1 MSSSNIKLPPLRNNN
16 NEEGVDLVQL
26 KQRFD
31 KQLPKYGFM
40 WRSMNNAR
48 LVQEKANSN
57 NNNNK
62 PTIVNNKQQQNHN
75 GEDKENNIITPNVQK
90 EEQPNL
96 LTAILT
102 KQPVQ
107 LGVHNSELCDE
118 NCNCAE
124 PIIEIDDDNI
134 DENNSVYDV
143 DVDEELADTDD
154 DDEEG
159 SGGSIKSSGE
169 DTRLSV
175 EKDKEVVGDKSME
188 DESRSEEINIDDSMS
203 SEESIILVS
212 KTPKKKKMVI
222 IDSDDEESEFEDNME
237 DESLNV
243 DESLIEEDRD
253 GVDEQEAVN
262 KSMDGAFTLS
272 DAEDKSIVQ
281 STSPK
286 KKRYTRL
293 RNSKA
298 KPLQILDNNDD
309 DDSEDLKS
317 TTSSEEE
324 WIELSSDEEEAAAP
338 KQDLTVVILSDDDDL
353 EESESEEDDDNH
365 SAFTISSN
373 DDSGGSDSDEESVG
387 PSFRKTT
394 KKQPD
399 TKKTSS
405 SGERTTSKPSATK
418 STKTKPKDMTKPNRA
433 KTSQKSSTSAAF
445 RKNRINLT
453 KHTFEEFNQQAFG
466 GALSSVEVTWSNK
479 LNTTAGITRM
489 RGKLG
494 KNNADSRVASI
505 DLATKVIDN
514 EERLRSTL
522 LHEMCHAAQW
532 LVDGCHKPPHGDVFK
547 KWANISMR
555 KIRDVEVTTTHDYEI
570 SYKFAWACTGA
581 NCNVVIKRH
590 SRSVD
595 VNKQCCGRCKG
606 KLIEIEVPGS
616 KGDKAKNGKHTP
628 KKARKASA
636 YSLFVKSESAN
647 VRKRLAKERSCTP
660 KSVSQADVMKEVG
673 RLWRIKK
680 ENKDDG
686 GLDLTSRLVNMTLG
700 DDAKTP

>member
-1 MSSSNIKLPPLRNNN
+1 MSSNSIKLPPLRNNN
-16 NEEGVDLVQL
+16 NKEEVDLVQL

-48 LVQEKANSN
+48 LAQEKANS
-57 NNNNK
+57 NNNK
-62 PTIVNNKQQQNHN
+62 PTIVNNKQQNHN
-75 GEDKENNIITPNVQK
+75 GEDKENNITPTNVQK
-90 EEQPNL
+90 VEPSL
-96 LTAILT
+96 LNAILT

-107 LGVHNSELCDE
+107 LGIHNSELCGD

-154 DDEEG
+154 EEEG
-159 SGGSIKSSGE
+159 INGRKSSGE
-169 DTRLSV
+169 MEDTV
-175 EKDKEVVGDKSME
+175 EDKLGDVGDKSN
-188 DESRSEEINIDDSMS
+188 ESLGGEINIDDSMS

-222 IDSDDEESEFEDNME
+222 IDSDEEESEFEDNM
-237 DESLNV
+237 DDKSLNV
-243 DESLIEEDRD
+243 EDSLIEEDKD
-253 GVDEQEAVN
+253 EIEEQEAVN
-262 KSMDGAFTLS
+262 KSMDGSFTLS
-272 DAEDKSIVQ
+272 DADDESIIQ

-286 KKRYTRL
+286 KKRSTRL

-298 KPLQILDNNDD
+298 KSLQILDNND

-324 WIELSSDEEEAAAP
+324 WIELSSDEEEAAP

-353 EESESEEDDDNH
+353 EESESEDDADIH

-373 DDSGGSDSDEESVG
+373 DDDDSGISSSDDESVG

-394 KKQPD
+394 KGKKLT
-399 TKKTSS
+399 TKKTSLG
-405 SGERTTSKPSATK
+405 GERTTRKPSTTAK
-418 STKTKPKDMTKPNRA
+418 PTKTKPKENTKPKRT
-433 KTSQKSSTSAAF
+433 KSSQKSSTTAAF
-445 RKNRINLT
+445 RKNRSNLT
-453 KHTFEEFNQQAFG
+453 KHTFAEFNQQAFG

-514 EERLRSTL
+514 EEHLRSTL

-547 KWANISMR
+547 KWGNIAMR

-595 VNKQCCGRCKG
+595 VNMQCCGRCKG

-616 KGDKAKNGKHTP
+616 KGDTAKNGKHTP

-673 RLWRIKK
+673 RLWRMKK
-680 ENKDDG
+680 EKSENKDDG
-686 GLDLTSRLVNMTLG
+686 GLDLTNRLVNMTLG

>member
-16 NEEGVDLVQL
+16 NNKEEGVDLVQL

-48 LVQEKANSN
+48 LAQEKAAT
-57 NNNNK
+57 K
-62 PTIVNNKQQQNHN
+62 PTSTSIVDNKQQNGI
-75 GEDKENNIITPNVQK
+75 GEDKENNIIPPNIQK
-90 EEQPNL
+90 EEEPSL
-96 LTAILT
+96 LDAILT

-107 LGVHNSELCDE
+107 LGIHNSELCGED
-118 NCNCAE
+118 CNCAE
-124 PIIEIDDDNI
+124 PIIEIDNDNI

-143 DVDEELADTDD
+143 DVDEELADTE
-154 DDEEG
+154 DEEEEKG
-159 SGGSIKSSGE
+159 SGSIIKSSGKVESEE
-169 DTRLSV
+169 D
-175 EKDKEVVGDKSME
+175 VGDKSN
-188 DESRSEEINIDDSMS
+188 ESVGGDMNINSSMS
-203 SEESIILVS
+203 SEESIVLVS

-222 IDSDDEESEFEDNME
+222 IDSDEESEFE
-237 DESLNV
+237 
-243 DESLIEEDRD
+243 EEDLED
-253 GVDEQEAVN
+253 NNDLEEQEAVS
-262 KSMDGAFTLS
+262 KSIDGAFTLS
-272 DAEDKSIVQ
+272 DADDESIVQ

-286 KKRYTRL
+286 KKRSTRL

-298 KPLQILDNNDD
+298 KSLQILDNND

-324 WIELSSDEEEAAAP
+324 WIELSSDEEEAVAP

-353 EESESEEDDDNH
+353 EESMSEDDDADNH

-373 DDSGGSDSDEESVG
+373 DDDSGSSSSDDESVG

-394 KKQPD
+394 KKPG

-405 SGERTTSKPSATK
+405 SVGRTTSKPSSTAK
-418 STKTKPKDMTKPNRA
+418 PTKTKPKEKTKPNRT
-433 KTSQKSSTSAAF
+433 KTSHKSSTTAAF

-595 VNKQCCGRCKG
+595 VTKQCCGRCKG

-616 KGDKAKNGKHTP
+616 KGDVAKGKHTP

-680 ENKDDG
+680 EKNENKEDS
-686 GLDLTSRLVNMTLG
+686 GLDLTNKLVNMTLD
-700 DDAKTP
+700 DDAKNFIERKGV

>member
-1 MSSSNIKLPPLRNNN
+1 MSSNSIKLPPLRNNN
-16 NEEGVDLVQL
+16 TNKEEGVDLVQL

-40 WRSMNNAR
+40 WRSMNKAR
-48 LVQEKANSN
+48 LAQEKAA
-57 NNNNK
+57 NNNK
-62 PTIVNNKQQQNHN
+62 PTAANVDNQQQNN
-75 GEDKENNIITPNVQK
+75 NEEDKENNTTPTNVQK
-90 EEQPNL
+90 VEPSL

-107 LGVHNSELCDE
+107 LGIHNSELCDE

-154 DDEEG
+154 EEG
-159 SGGSIKSSGE
+159 NGDSIKLSGE
-169 DTRLSV
+169 DTKLSV
-175 EKDKEVVGDKSME
+175 EKDTRVGDKSME
-188 DESRSEEINIDDSMS
+188 DESRNREINIDDSLS

-222 IDSDDEESEFEDNME
+222 IDSDEESEI
-237 DESLNV
+237 DESLSIG
-243 DESLIEEDRD
+243 ESLIEEDK
-253 GVDEQEAVN
+253 DELDVQEAIN
-262 KSMDGAFTLS
+262 KSMDGSFALS
-272 DAEDKSIVQ
+272 DADDESIIQ

-286 KKRYTRL
+286 KKRSTRL

-298 KPLQILDNNDD
+298 KPLQILDNNND

-324 WIELSSDEEEAAAP
+324 WIELSSDEEEAPA

-353 EESESEEDDDNH
+353 EESESEEDDDADNH
-365 SAFTISSN
+365 SAFTISSSDDDDD
-373 DDSGGSDSDEESVG
+373 DDSSSSDDESVG

-394 KKQPD
+394 EKPG

-405 SGERTTSKPSATK
+405 DGGRTTRKPSTTAKPTK
-418 STKTKPKDMTKPNRA
+418 SKSKSNTKPNRT
-433 KTSQKSSTSAAF
+433 KTSQKSSTTAAF

-532 LVDGCHKPPHGDVFK
+532 LVDGCHKPPHGHVFK

-647 VRKRLAKERSCTP
+647 VRKKLAKERSCTL

-673 RLWRIKK
+673 RLWRMKK

-686 GLDLTSRLVNMTLG
+686 GLDLTNRLVNMTLG
-700 DDAKTP
+700 DDAKTS

>member
-1 MSSSNIKLPPLRNNN
+1 MSSSKLPPLCNNN
-16 NEEGVDLVQL
+16 KEDGIDLVQL

-48 LVQEKANSN
+48 LAQEKANSN

-62 PTIVNNKQQQNHN
+62 PIVDNKQQNHN
-75 GEDKENNIITPNVQK
+75 GEDKENSTTPIINVQK
-90 EEQPNL
+90 EEEPSL
-96 LTAILT
+96 LNAILN

-107 LGVHNSELCDE
+107 LGTHNSELCGED
-118 NCNCAE
+118 CNCAE

-154 DDEEG
+154 DEG
-159 SGGSIKSSGE
+159 ANSSIKSSGE
-169 DTRLSV
+169 DKKLNV
-175 EKDKEVVGDKSME
+175 EKDTGDTGDKSME
-188 DESRSEEINIDDSMS
+188 DASCSGEINIDDSLS
-203 SEESIILVS
+203 SEESVILVS

-222 IDSDDEESEFEDNME
+222 IDSDEEESDLEDNME
-237 DESLNV
+237 DNSLNV
-243 DESLIEEDRD
+243 EDSLIEEDKSEL
-253 GVDEQEAVN
+253 DEQEAVN
-262 KSMDGAFTLS
+262 KSMDGSFTLS
-272 DAEDKSIVQ
+272 DDDDDSILQ
-281 STSPK
+281 SKSPK
-286 KKRYTRL
+286 KKRSTPRL

-324 WIELSSDEEEAAAP
+324 WIELSSDEEEAPA

-353 EESESEEDDDNH
+353 EESESEDDDNH

-373 DDSGGSDSDEESVG
+373 DDDSGSSISDDESVG
-387 PSFRKTT
+387 PSFRTT
-394 KKQPD
+394 TEGK
-399 TKKTSS
+399 KKTSS
-405 SGERTTSKPSATK
+405 GGERTTSKPSSTKPTK
-418 STKTKPKDMTKPNRA
+418 SKPKENTKPSRV
-433 KTSQKSSTSAAF
+433 KTSQKSSTTAAF

-581 NCNVVIKRH
+581 NCNVVIRRH

-595 VNKQCCGRCKG
+595 PTTQCCGRCKG

-616 KGDKAKNGKHTP
+616 NGDTAKNGKHTP
-628 KKARKASA
+628 KKARKTSA

-680 ENKDDG
+680 EKNENKDDG
-686 GLDLTSRLVNMTLG
+686 GLDLTNRLVNMTLG